1 MGMATYACN
10 PNNWVEEEQEAKAIL
25 DTDQIQ
31 SQSGLYKT
39 ISKFLQIKA

>member
-1 MGMATYACN
+1 MGMVTHACN

-25 DTDQIQ
+25 DTAEIQ
-31 SQSGLYKT
+31 SQSGLHKT